1 MSPPVHPEAGSRID
15 RIRARFGS
23 RLTGIVLALAIEVL
37 LVLVLTTLAP
47 DIVYKAEPPTS
58 VFQMSPEPQ
67 AEPSPDKAAEPSEA
81 RETAQAKQQQAPQ
94 PPTPQTA
101 APIQAPMPVP
111 IISLSRDAMAAADI
125 SKLPPNPAPAAKAG
139 KAMMGPPD
147 TGTPGD
153 TPRISGSGPNGE
165 PLYRAA
171 WYREPYDDE
180 TRGYLSTSQGPGWAL
195 INCRTVA
202 DFRIEDCYMIDEYPA
217 GSNIARSVIAAS
229 WQFLVRPPRVGGVS
243 QVGAWVQIRFIYG
256 IRERR

>member
-1 MSPPVHPEAGSRID
+1 MSPPVHPQAGSWID

-23 RLTGIVLALAIEVL
+23 RLGGIVLAVAIEIL
-37 LVLVLTTLAP
+37 LVLLLTTLAP
-47 DIVYKAEPPTS
+47 DIVRKAEPPAT
-58 VFQMSPEPQ
+58 VFQMSPEPA
-67 AEPSPDKAAEPSEA
+67 AEPSPEQAAEPSDA
-81 RETAQAKQQQAPQ
+81 HETARTKQEQAPQ
-94 PPTPQTA
+94 RPAPQPA
-101 APIQAPMPVP
+101 SPVQAPIPAP
-111 IISLSRDAMAAADI
+111 IISMSRDAMAAADI
-125 SKLPPNPAPAAKAG
+125 SKLPPSPNPPVNKG

-180 TRGYLSTSQGPGWAL
+180 TKGYLSTAQGPGWAL

-202 DFRIEDCYMIDEYPA
+202 NFRIEDCYKIDEYPA

-243 QVGAWVQIRFIYG
+243 QVGAWVQIRFYYG
-256 IRERR
+256 IRRSP